1 MVYHVTMMLCVC
13 HVPLYSHD
21 VMGRN
26 AAHLEVHE
34 AEGLEKVVSFAS
46 RLAERSQRALE
57 VLKSRTGANKA
68 PDVAIRTLER
78 DIRGLQLALP
88 GARDLS
94 MVHLATA
101 NIERVLGAVE
111 RYASELPE
119 DIERAEAMVP
129 RGSTRSSWRRRSTAS
144 RSMRR
149 PWRSWRAPWRTRNPP
164 ERRCGMK
171 LCERAFFPRA
181 GAAPGAHRG
190 EIGGCT
196 YGAHR
201 SGRLGELKR
210 AWKELLLHAFAA
222 V

>member
-119 DIERAEAMVP
+119 VIERAEAMVP
-129 RGSTRSSWRRRSTAS
+129 KGLNPKLVEEAKYCQQEYAQTVEELESAMADPKSTGEALRNELFF
-144 RSMRR
+144 
-149 PWRSWRAPWRTRNPP
+149 RAQVLRQALIEAR
-164 ERRCGMK
+164 
-171 LCERAFFPRA
+171 LA
-181 GAAPGAHRG
+181 GAPMELIDRGA
-190 EIGGCT
+190 
-196 YGAHR
+196 
-201 SGRLGELKR
+201 S
-210 AWKELLLHAFAA
+210 
-222 V
+222 VS

>member
-119 DIERAEAMVP
+119 VIERAEAMVP
-129 RGSTRSSWRRRSTAS
+129 KGLNPKLVEEAKYCQQEYAQTVEELESAMADPKSTGEAL
-144 RSMRR
+144 
-149 PWRSWRAPWRTRNPP
+149 RN
-164 ERRCGMK
+164 E
-171 LCERAFFPRA
+171 
-181 GAAPGAHRG
+181 
-190 EIGGCT
+190 T
-196 YGAHR
+196 
-201 SGRLGELKR
+201 
-210 AWKELLLHAFAA
+210 